1 MPTGKFAPPVNDAE
15 GQKIMLGEGARVL
28 LHCDTIKKR
37 PDPAEKD
44 VAAKAAEAPGP
55 DGLATGTWVG
65 GWPVTKDYVKKEG
78 APVEVWQKVQLCDD
92 ERRDENGAMLVGWVE
107 QKVLQEVT
115 LGSTADRVTQITAEC
130 DFLAKDNSR

>member
-1 MPTGKFAPPVNDAE
+1 MSNPQLPFSSY
-15 GQKIMLGEGARVL
+15 
-28 LHCDTIKKR
+28 
-37 PDPAEKD
+37 KD
-44 VAAKAAEAPGP
+44 I
-55 DGLATGTWVG
+55 D
-65 GWPVTKDYVKKEG
+65 PVTKDYVKKEG